1 MERGFIDIHSL
12 AISITQVGRCE
23 QCAHGL
29 VMSGDEQDESFSTL
43 VKHLY
48 SNVTAKE
55 VVQNVIQTLDADIS
69 EIDPVIA
76 AAMSV
81 ILPMCCILILVCCV
95 CCGRWNRVPNAKAS
109 KLSEEIIGD
118 DEDEFDPEAVHTDPK
133 VSKIKGGRRV
143 SKRGKRY
150 SDIDDAGPISPVDTE
165 SGDDQDNVDGEGRV
179 ARKEDDGDV
188 FDDVTPS
195 VGAPKTS
202 FDRDSKAC
210 CSAVAS
216 CLEREL

>member
-1 MERGFIDIHSL
+1 
-12 AISITQVGRCE
+12 
-23 QCAHGL
+23 
-29 VMSGDEQDESFSTL
+29 MSNDEQDESFSTL

-48 SNVTAKE
+48 SNVTARE
-55 VVQNVIQTLDADIS
+55 VVQNVIQNLDADIS
-69 EIDPVIA
+69 DIDPIVA
-76 AAMSV
+76 VAMSV
-81 ILPMCCILILVCCV
+81 ILPVCCILILMCCV
-95 CCGRWNRVPNAKAS
+95 CCGRWNRVPNAKAT

-133 VSKIKGGRRV
+133 VGKIKSGRRV
-143 SKRGKRY
+143 SKRDKRY
-150 SDIDDAGPISPVDTE
+150 SDIDDAGPVSPVDSE
-165 SGDDQDNVDGEGRV
+165 SGDDQDNDGGGKGRE
-179 ARKEDDGDV
+179 ARKEDGDEDV